1 MVIVLETSL
10 QKHLGFVTQLL
21 PKYQFRAQTF
31 GYYHL
36 SAGDLLREDPIF
48 AEIEAFGASM
58 LSPGVSLKL
67 SGAQTRRLR
76 VWPAHRELHQGP
88 PSSKTENTGSHHKNC
103 HAKFWHFRICH
114 FFWNKSFSILEKW
127 VLFLPSPENNY
138 RFSCWFL
145 LISIFSKWSSCS
157 ITMCPPLHI
166 LPHQADPNPLP
177 LIPRMFLIA
186 WTQEGKLVPVEIV
199 VNLLKQAMEKHGW
212 SQARRGKG
220 HSSTVCCALLGV
232 AYDIS

>member
-36 SAGDLLREDPIF
+36 SAGDLLREDRIF

-58 LSPGVSLKL
+58 LSPGVSLEL

-145 LISIFSKWSSCS
+145 LDNSYFFEVIFLFHHHVPSPTHPTTPSRPESTPLDSPNVSDCLDAGRETCSCGNCGEPFEAS
-157 ITMCPPLHI
+157 HGE
-166 LPHQADPNPLP
+166 
-177 LIPRMFLIA
+177 A
-186 WTQEGKLVPVEIV
+186 WMVTGEEGERTFINSLLCV
-199 VNLLKQAMEKHGW
+199 VG
-212 SQARRGKG
+212 
-220 HSSTVCCALLGV
+220 CCT
-232 AYDIS
+232 